1 MELLE
6 GKNVKKKYITKK
18 ALDGLNITIKTG
30 KIYGLLGPNGSGKTT
45 LMKMIAGLLQPT
57 SGEIYICEKRIGTE
71 TKKIVSYMPT
81 SNHLPKWMKIKGCI
95 KYFDDMFEDFD
106 QEKAK
111 ETIKFMG
118 LNEDQKVGALSTGML
133 GRLKLSLVLS
143 RDAKLYILDEPLNG
157 IDPVSREKIMETI
170 LNACDEEKTL
180 IISSHLVKELERILD
195 EVIFIDKGNVALAG
209 NAEDF
214 RIEKGMSI
222 DELYREVYQDA

>member
-6 GKNVKKKYITKK
+6 IKNVTKKYITKK
-18 ALDGLNITIKTG
+18 ALDGLNITIETG

-57 SGEIYICEKRIGTE
+57 SGEIYMMEKRIGTE
-71 TKKIVSYMPT
+71 TKKMISYMPT

-95 KYFDDMFEDFD
+95 KYFDDMFEDFH

-111 ETIKFMG
+111 EIISFMG
-118 LNEDQKVGALSTGML
+118 LDEDQKVGSLSTGML

-157 IDPVSREKIMETI
+157 IDPVSREKIMETV

>member
-1 MELLE
+1 MEILE

-195 EVIFIDKGNVALAG
+195 EVIFIDKGKVALAG